1 MLKNVLL
8 LLGGIGL
15 VLPFTATAQ
24 VSEFNLSNGM
34 KLLVKEDHRAPVVT
48 TQIWYKVGSSYEP
61 NGITGI
67 SHVLEHMMFK
77 GTEKYPAGE
86 FSRII
91 AENGGSE
98 NAFTGRDYTA
108 YFQTMEK
115 SRLPISF
122 ELEADRM
129 RNLLL
134 APEEFAKE
142 VKVVMEERRLRTEDK
157 PRSFTSEQFRATAFT
172 SSPYQNPI
180 IGWMDDLESLTVED
194 LKPWYVRWYAPNNA
208 TLVVV
213 GDVDANAVFEL
224 AKSHFGSLKPS
235 RIQPIKP
242 RREVAQSGERNIQ
255 VNLPAKLPYLILG
268 YKVPVVT
275 TATEAWEPYALEV
288 LANIF
293 SGSNSARF
301 PRELE
306 RKQQI
311 AAGVDVGYDLYAR
324 QSVLFTIDATPSAG
338 HSMAE
343 VKAAIEQQIDKLI
356 QGEIT
361 QQELARIKAQVV
373 ASKVFERDSVFY
385 QAMQLGMLE
394 TVGIPWRESEE
405 YAERIRSVTAEQVK
419 AVAKKYLVS
428 KSLTAAYLHPQA
440 VVKTK
445 PAKMQESQQNGKQ
458 KKNQEYPEDEPG
470 TKELTPKE
478 SISKQGK

>member
-8 LLGGIGL
+8 LLGSIGL
-15 VLPFTATAQ
+15 ILPQAVSGQ
-24 VSEFNLSNGM
+24 ISEFELSNGM

-134 APEEFAKE
+134 SPDEFAKE
-142 VKVVMEERRLRTEDK
+142 VNVVMEERRLRTEDK
-157 PRSFTSEQFRATAFT
+157 PRSFTSEKFRATAFT
-172 SSPYQNPI
+172 SSPYRNPI
-180 IGWMDDLESLTVED
+180 IGWMNDLENLTVED
-194 LKPWYVRWYAPNNA
+194 LRPWYDRWYAPNNA

-213 GDVDANAVFEL
+213 GDVDSNAVFEL
-224 AKSHFGSLKPS
+224 AKTHFGSLKPS
-235 RIQPIKP
+235 TIQAIKP
-242 RREVAQSGERNIQ
+242 RREVVQKGERD
-255 VNLPAKLPYLILG
+255 VHVRLPAKLPYLLMG
-268 YKVPVVT
+268 YKVPVAT
-275 TATEAWEPYALEV
+275 TATEDWEPYALEV
-288 LANIF
+288 LAGIF
-293 SGSNSARF
+293 SGSSSARF

-311 AAGVDVGYDLYAR
+311 AAGVDVGYDMYAR

-338 HSMAE
+338 HTMSE
-343 VKAAIEQQIDKLI
+343 VKKAVEEQIETLVSGK
-356 QGEIT
+356 IT
-361 QQELARIKAQVV
+361 DQELARIKAQVV

-394 TVGIPWRESEE
+394 TVGIPWQESEM

-419 AVAKKYLVS
+419 AVAKKYLVTS
-428 KSLTAAYLHPQA
+428 QLTTAYLHPQA
-440 VVKTK
+440 I
-445 PAKMQESQQNGKQ
+445 SNGKPVATPQQ
-458 KKNQEYPEDEPG
+458 KKSVDEKAIQQKAV
-470 TKELTPKE
+470 TQSSK
-478 SISKQGK
+478 KQGS